1 MFLVLP
7 GLVILGIYLSAAV
20 LPALAL
26 LLYIYRQ
33 DRVEHEPVGLIGK
46 LLLGGVFAGLCAI
59 VLETIGEAILPRLI
73 DPRQP
78 EYTIA
83 LAFLVVAAAEEG
95 SKYYFMQ
102 RQTWRSREFNYRFD
116 GVIYAAAVSLGFAA
130 FENIEYVF
138 GYGLSVAPMRAL
150 LAIPGHL
157 SFAVFMGTF
166 YGRAKLWHDLGDER
180 RATQSKWFACLSA
193 IFFHGFYDAC
203 AMIGTGLST
212 LVFLIFVVVMY
223 VLAFRLV
230 RSGAATDTPV

>member
-73 DPRQP
+73 DPQRP
-78 EYTIA
+78 AYTIA
-83 LAFLVVAAAEEG
+83 LAFLVVAGSEEG

-166 YGRAKLWHDLGDER
+166 YGRAKFWHDLGDER
-180 RATQSKWFACLSA
+180 RAKQSKRFACLSA

-230 RSGAATDTPV
+230 RSGAATDTSV